1 MMPETISIETRLAD
15 LLRERDKT
23 IAVAET
29 FTGGLVT
36 DMITNMPGASRYFLG
51 GIVVYSDRSKVKSLG
66 VKEATLRVN
75 GPVSEQ
81 TASEMAVGVREH
93 FGSDY
98 GIALTGLAGPGGASF
113 GKPIG
118 LVFFSF
124 TNGKVTMVDRKEFGG
139 DRLNIKRAAA
149 SEMLRMALEC
159 IIED

>member
-1 MMPETISIETRLAD
+1 MTMDEPIEARLAD
-15 LLRERDKT
+15 LLRERDRT

-29 FTGGLVT
+29 FTGGLVS
-36 DMITNMPGASRYFLG
+36 DIITNMPGASRYFLG
-51 GIVVYSDRSKVKSLG
+51 SIVTYSDRSKVKSLG
-66 VKEATLRVN
+66 VKESTIRVN
-75 GPVSEQ
+75 GAVSEQ
-81 TASEMAVGVREH
+81 TASEMALGVREH

-98 GIALTGLAGPGGASF
+98 GIAITGLAGPGGASF

-124 TNGKVTMVDRKEFGG
+124 TDGKTTMVDRMEFSG

-149 SEMLRMALEC
+149 SQVLSMTLDC

>member
-1 MMPETISIETRLAD
+1 MTTDDPIEARLAD
-15 LLRERDKT
+15 LLRERDRT

-29 FTGGLVT
+29 FTGGLVS
-36 DMITNMPGASRYFLG
+36 DIITNMPGASRYFLG
-51 GIVVYSDRSKVKSLG
+51 GIVTYSDRSKVKSLG
-66 VKEATLRVN
+66 VRESTLRVN
-75 GPVSEQ
+75 GAVSEQ
-81 TASEMAVGVREH
+81 TASEMALGVREH

-98 GIALTGLAGPGGASF
+98 GIAITGLACPGGASF

-124 TNGKVTMVDRKEFGG
+124 TDGKTTMVDRMEFSG

-149 SEMLRMALEC
+149 SQILRMTVDC

>member
-1 MMPETISIETRLAD
+1 MTMDEPIEARLAD
-15 LLRERDKT
+15 LLRERDRT

-29 FTGGLVT
+29 FTGGLVS
-36 DMITNMPGASRYFLG
+36 DIITNMPGASRYFLG
-51 GIVVYSDRSKVKSLG
+51 SIVTYSDRSKVKSLG
-66 VKEATLRVN
+66 VKESTIRVN
-75 GPVSEQ
+75 GAVSEQ
-81 TASEMAVGVREH
+81 TASEMALGVREH

-98 GIALTGLAGPGGASF
+98 GIAITGLAGPGGASF

-124 TNGKVTMVDRKEFGG
+124 TDGKTTIVNRMEFSG

-149 SEMLRMALEC
+149 SQVLRMTLDC

>member
-1 MMPETISIETRLAD
+1 MIEEPEFERRLAD
-15 LLRERDKT
+15 ILRQRDKT

-36 DMITNMPGASRYFLG
+36 DMITNVPGASRYLLG
-51 GIVVYSDRSKVKSLG
+51 GIVTYSDRSKVKSLG
-66 VKEATLRVN
+66 VREATLRVN

-81 TASEMAVGVREH
+81 TASEMATGVREH

-98 GIALTGLAGPGGASF
+98 GIAVTGLAGPGGASF

-118 LVFFSF
+118 LVFFAFSDGR
-124 TNGKVTMVDRKEFGG
+124 TTTVDRMEFTG

-149 SEMLRMALEC
+149 SEVLRMTVEC
-159 IIED
+159 ITED

>member
-1 MMPETISIETRLAD
+1 MTMDEPIESRLAD
-15 LLRERDKT
+15 LLREREKT

-29 FTGGLVT
+29 FTGGLVS
-36 DMITNMPGASRYFLG
+36 DIITNVPGASRYFLG
-51 GIVVYSDRSKVKSLG
+51 GIVTYSDRSKVRSLG
-66 VKEATLRVN
+66 VKESTLRVN
-75 GPVSEQ
+75 GAVSEQ

-98 GIALTGLAGPGGASF
+98 GIAITGLAGPGGASF
-113 GKPIG
+113 GKPVG

-124 TNGKVTMVDRKEFGG
+124 TDGKTTMVDRMEFSG

-149 SEMLRMALEC
+149 SQALRMTLDC

>member
-1 MMPETISIETRLAD
+1 MMLEEAAVETRLAD
-15 LLRERDKT
+15 LLREKEKT

-36 DMITNMPGASRYFLG
+36 DMITNVPGASRYFLG
-51 GIVVYSDRSKVKSLG
+51 GIVTYSDRSKVKSLG

-81 TASEMAVGVREH
+81 AASEMAVGVREH

-98 GIALTGLAGPGGASF
+98 GMAITGIAGPGGASF
-113 GKPIG
+113 GKPVG

-124 TNGKVTMVDRKEFGG
+124 SDGKTTIVDRMEFSG

-149 SEMLRMALEC
+149 SQILRMTMEC

>member
-1 MMPETISIETRLAD
+1 MTMNEPIEARLAD
-15 LLRERDKT
+15 LLRERDRT

-29 FTGGLVT
+29 FTGGLVS
-36 DMITNMPGASRYFLG
+36 DIITNMPGASRYFLG
-51 GIVVYSDRSKVKSLG
+51 GIVTYSDRSKVKSLG
-66 VKEATLRVN
+66 VRESTLRVN
-75 GPVSEQ
+75 GAVSEQ
-81 TASEMAVGVREH
+81 TTSEMALGVREH

-98 GIALTGLAGPGGASF
+98 GIAITGLAGPGGASF

-124 TNGKVTMVDRKEFGG
+124 TDGKTTMVDRMEFSG

-149 SEMLRMALEC
+149 STVLRMTLDC

>member
-1 MMPETISIETRLAD
+1 MTADEPIEERLAD

-36 DMITNMPGASRYFLG
+36 DIITNVPGASRYFLG
-51 GIVVYSDRSKVKSLG
+51 GIVTYNDRSKVKSLG
-66 VKEATLRVN
+66 VREATLRVS
-75 GPVSEQ
+75 GAVSEQ
-81 TASEMAVGVREH
+81 AAQEMAIGVREH

-98 GIALTGLAGPGGASF
+98 GIAITGLAGPGGASF
-113 GKPIG
+113 GKPVG

-124 TNGKVTMVDRKEFGG
+124 TDGKTTMVDRMEFSG

-149 SEMLRMALEC
+149 SQVLRMTLDC

>member
-1 MMPETISIETRLAD
+1 MIEEPAFEVRLAET
-15 LLRERDKT
+15 LRQRDKT

-36 DMITNMPGASRYFLG
+36 DIITNVPGASRYFLG

-81 TASEMAVGVREH
+81 AASEMANGVREH

-98 GIALTGLAGPGGASF
+98 GIAVTGLAGPGGASF
-113 GKPIG
+113 GKPVG
-118 LVFFSF
+118 LVFFAF
-124 TNGKVTMVDRKEFGG
+124 TNGRTTMVDRMEFVG
-139 DRLNIKRAAA
+139 DRLNIKKAAA
-149 SEMLRMALEC
+149 SEVLRMAVEC
-159 IIED
+159 ITED

>member
-1 MMPETISIETRLAD
+1 MTMDEPIEARLAD
-15 LLRERDKT
+15 LLRARDRT

-29 FTGGLVT
+29 FTGGLVS
-36 DMITNMPGASRYFLG
+36 DIITNMPGASRYFLG
-51 GIVVYSDRSKVKSLG
+51 GIVTYSDRSKVKSLG
-66 VKEATLRVN
+66 VRESTLRVN
-75 GPVSEQ
+75 GAVSEQ
-81 TASEMAVGVREH
+81 TASEMALGVREH

-98 GIALTGLAGPGGASF
+98 GIAITGLAGPGGASF

-124 TNGKVTMVDRKEFGG
+124 TDGKTTMVDRMEFSG

-149 SEMLRMALEC
+149 SQILRMTLDC

>member
-1 MMPETISIETRLAD
+1 MTTDEPAIETRLAD
-15 LLRERDKT
+15 LLRERDRT

-36 DMITNMPGASRYFLG
+36 DIITNVPGASRFFLG
-51 GIVVYSDRSKVKSLG
+51 GIVTYSDRSKVKSLG

-75 GPVSEQ
+75 GAVSEQ
-81 TASEMAVGVREH
+81 TASEMALGVREH

-98 GIALTGLAGPGGASF
+98 GIAITGLAGPGGASF

-124 TNGKVTMVDRKEFGG
+124 TDGKTTMVDRMEFSG

-149 SEMLRMALEC
+149 SQILRMTVDC